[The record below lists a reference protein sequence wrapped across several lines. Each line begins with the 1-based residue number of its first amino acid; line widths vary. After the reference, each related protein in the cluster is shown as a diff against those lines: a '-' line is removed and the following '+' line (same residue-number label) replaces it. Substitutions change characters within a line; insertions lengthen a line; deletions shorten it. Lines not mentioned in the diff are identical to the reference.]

1 MGFQWRKDDETT
13 IDGGRRVV
21 TERTPDG
28 TTITQVDNGD
38 AAVPAATTRIEPVT
52 KRVAAPAAY
61 EVRPA
66 LTSLAARM
74 GLSIVGAAMMIVGA
88 FLNWFD
94 GVFRAN
100 GPGLGFNALWP
111 TGSFRREG
119 PFYESIAFI
128 FLMLGLIA
136 LLGLASRSGALT
148 RLAGA
153 LGLVAF
159 VMYTVRLFRA
169 DEAFVPESIGI
180 GAWLALAGSLTAL
193 IGGFMGTA
201 REVVVPEE
209 TMVVTG
215 GRANWA
221 A

>member
-1 MGFQWRKDDETT
+1 MGFQWRKDDDTT
-13 IDGGRRVV
+13 IEGGRRVV
-21 TERTPDG
+21 TERAPDG
-28 TTITQVDNGD
+28 TTVTQVDNGD
-38 AAVPAATTRIEPVT
+38 VDTATRTTQIEPVT

-66 LTSLAARM
+66 MASLAARM
-74 GLSIVGAAMMIVGA
+74 SLSMIGAAMMIVGA
-88 FLNWFD
+88 FMNWFD

-100 GPGLGFNALWP
+100 ATGLGFNALWP

-128 FLMLGLIA
+128 VLLLGLVAIV
-136 LLGLASRSGALT
+136 GLASRSGALT

-153 LGLVAF
+153 LGLVVF

-180 GAWLALAGSLTAL
+180 GAWLTLAGSLTAL

-209 TMVVTG
+209 TVVVTG
-215 GRANWA
+215 GKASWA

>member
-1 MGFQWRKDDETT
+1 MGLFHRSNDETV
-13 IDGGRRVV
+13 IEGGRSVV
-21 TERTPDG
+21 TERAPDG
-28 TTITQVDNGD
+28 TTVTRVDNGD
-38 AAVPAATTRIEPVT
+38 GVSDRTATLEPVT

-66 LTSLAARM
+66 FSSLASRI
-74 GLSIVGAAMMIVGA
+74 GLTMLGSAMMIVGG

-94 GVFRAN
+94 GVFRAT
-100 GPGLGFNALWP
+100 GLGLGYTALWP
-111 TGSFRREG
+111 EGAFRRAG

-128 FLMLGLIA
+128 FLMLGLLA
-136 LLGLASRSGALT
+136 LVGLAARSGALT
-148 RLAGA
+148 RVAGA

-180 GAWLALAGSLTAL
+180 GAWIALAGALTAL

-201 REVVVPEE
+201 REVVVPDE
-209 TMVVTG
+209 TVVVTG
-215 GRANWA
+215 GRKSWA